1 MDGDGEA
8 KDSVPSSPR
17 PCTASAPARGAINIA
32 RQACTGLTKGQRISR
47 MCFACEP
54 RLDAARALKRKHHT
68 ALHSLHTP
76 HLTPAPTLP
85 TLELAW
91 AWEGRGLGVSGDSRQ
106 LEACELLA
114 GFLLLPGTAEG
125 NPEEEAR

>member
-91 AWEGRGLGVSGDSRQ
+91 ACEGRTRSLPIPASQLAAGV
-106 LEACELLA
+106 
-114 GFLLLPGTAEG
+114 EG